1 MKRWVIRLRHGDEWK
16 GYWWAWGLLAL
27 GAGIGYAL
35 LESIILLVLMIIIL
49 LIAVLDHG
57 FEVKNNSSWNE
68 TVRKGTGGV
77 KMSKP
82 VKKFKAGGIS
92 CSVWR
97 NEVTKDDRSFEV
109 FSVQIERRYRDQND
123 QWKSTNSYKVN
134 DLPKVSMLAGKAFEY
149 LTAASEEAELGM

>member
-1 MKRWVIRLRHGDEWK
+1 
-16 GYWWAWGLLAL
+16 
-27 GAGIGYAL
+27 
-35 LESIILLVLMIIIL
+35 
-49 LIAVLDHG
+49 
-57 FEVKNNSSWNE
+57 
-68 TVRKGTGGV
+68 
-77 KMSKP
+77 MSKP